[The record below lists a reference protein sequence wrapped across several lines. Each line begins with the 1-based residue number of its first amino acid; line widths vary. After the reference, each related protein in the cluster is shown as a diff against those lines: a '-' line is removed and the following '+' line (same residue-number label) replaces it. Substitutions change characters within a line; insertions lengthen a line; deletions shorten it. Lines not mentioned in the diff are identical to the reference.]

1 MRMRD
6 LQFLTGSEVYPGY
19 ISHWLLTG
27 RLNLVGSTVRGELC
41 KIILTFVCTWIT
53 EFVVYFYEYLF
64 WLRPTA
70 HKSVLAGWEV
80 LI

>member
-41 KIILTFVCTWIT
+41 KIITHVGLHIWIT
-53 EFVVYFYEYLF
+53 EFVVYFYKYLF
-64 WLRPTA
+64 
-70 HKSVLAGWEV
+70 
-80 LI
+80 